1 MAAGPLADWTRA
13 IIKYSKVIESIKPL
27 ESELNKVMKAIE
39 SSKGRVMECED
50 ELRKIDARVQELK
63 KIFSSKTSEAQALK
77 NELTRAEDTL
87 KRA

>member
-1 MAAGPLADWTRA
+1 
-13 IIKYSKVIESIKPL
+13 
-27 ESELNKVMKAIE
+27 MKAIE